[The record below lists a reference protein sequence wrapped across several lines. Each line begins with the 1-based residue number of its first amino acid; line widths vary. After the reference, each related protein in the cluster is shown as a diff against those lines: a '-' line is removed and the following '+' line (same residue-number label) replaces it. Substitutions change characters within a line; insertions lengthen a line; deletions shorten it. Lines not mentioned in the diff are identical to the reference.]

1 MELIAMPQAQFD
13 VIILGAGLSGIG
25 AACHLK
31 SKIPGIKLAILER
44 RERIGGT
51 WDLFKYPGIRSDS
64 DMFTLGYDFRPWT
77 DTKLLADGPAIRK
90 YIEETADEYGVRGDI
105 RFGHKITTVSWSSK
119 DRLWTVTATQENAP
133 QAEAVSYTAKFVYGC
148 TGYYKYDKGYTPEF
162 PGIEQFKGDVIH
174 PQHWPDNYD
183 YSGKR
188 VVVIGSGATAVTLVP
203 AMTDKAAHV
212 TMLQRSPT
220 YVVSVPERD
229 LITETLRKV
238 LPESVT
244 YRMARVRNVVLQ
256 RAVFDV
262 CRRAPKTMRRV
273 LLSTVRRQLGPN
285 VDISHF
291 EPHYNP
297 WDERMC
303 AVPKGDLFQ
312 VLREGKA
319 SVVTDHID
327 RITETGIRLKS
338 GRELEAD
345 LIITATGLDIQLLG
359 GADYY
364 IDDRKLNLHDT
375 LMYKG
380 IMLGGVPNFAL
391 VFGYTNAS
399 WTLKANIANS
409 FVSRVL
415 RQMRQLGA
423 DVVVPE
429 DDEGCASDENFL
441 NLRSGYIQ
449 RANDRLPRQGT
460 KRPWQNLQNY
470 LLDVPALRYG
480 SLDDGVLRFYRSGR
494 RVSQSP
500 VQRVASLLAA

>member
-1 MELIAMPQAQFD
+1 MSQAQFD

-31 SKIPGIKLAILER
+31 SSIPGIKLAIVER
-44 RERIGGT
+44 RERVGGT

-77 DTKLLADGPAIRK
+77 DTKLLADGPSIRQ
-90 YIEETADEYGVRGDI
+90 YIEDTANEYGVHRDI
-105 RFGHKITTVSWSSK
+105 RFGHRITKVSWSSK
-119 DRLWTVTATQENAP
+119 DKCWTVTAVKESASQPE
-133 QAEAVSYTAKFVYGC
+133 EVSLTARFVYGC
-148 TGYYKYDKGYTPEF
+148 TGYFKYDAGYTPPL
-162 PGIEQFKGDVIH
+162 PGVERFKGDVIH
-174 PQHWPDNYD
+174 PQHWPENYD

-212 TMLQRSPT
+212 TMLQRSPG
-220 YVVSVPERD
+220 YVVSIPERD
-229 LITETLRKV
+229 LITENLRRV
-238 LPESVT
+238 LPEGLT
-244 YRMARVRNVVLQ
+244 YRLARVRNVVLQ

-262 CRRAPKTMRRV
+262 CRRAPKTMRKI
-273 LLSTVRRQLGPN
+273 LLASVRKQLGTK

-303 AVPKGDLFQ
+303 AVPKGDLFRA
-312 VLREGKA
+312 LRDGKA

-327 RITETGIRLKS
+327 SFTETGIRLKS
-338 GRELEAD
+338 GGELEAD
-345 LIITATGLDIQLLG
+345 IVITATGLDLQLLG
-359 GADYY
+359 GAEFF
-364 IDDRKLNLHDT
+364 IDGRELNLHDT

-380 IMLGGVPNFAL
+380 IMLEGVPNFAL

-399 WTLKANIANS
+399 WTLKANIANA
-409 FVSRVL
+409 FVVRVL
-415 RQMRQLGA
+415 QEMRRTGA

-429 DDEGCASDENFL
+429 DEEGCVAEENFL
-441 NLRSGYIQ
+441 NLNSGYIR

-480 SLDDGVLRFYRSGR
+480 SLHDGYLRFYRNGR
-494 RVSQSP
+494 RISP
-500 VQRVASLLAA
+500 SAIQRVASLMAA

>member
-1 MELIAMPQAQFD
+1 MPRAQFD

-31 SKIPGIKLAILER
+31 SKIPGIRLAILER
-44 RERIGGT
+44 RERMGGT

-77 DTKLLADGPAIRK
+77 DTKLLADGPAIRQ
-90 YIEETADEYGVRGDI
+90 YIEDAAEEYGIRRDI
-105 RFGHKITTVSWSSK
+105 RFGHKITRVSWSGSDK
-119 DRLWTVTATQENAP
+119 LWTVTAVKENS
-133 QAEAVSYTAKFVYGC
+133 QDEEASFTASFVYGC

-162 PGIEQFKGDVIH
+162 PGVEQFKGDVIH
-174 PQHWPDNYD
+174 PQHWPENYD

-203 AMTDKAAHV
+203 SMTDKAAHV
-212 TMLQRSPT
+212 TMLQRSPS

-229 LITETLRKV
+229 LITEKLRKV
-238 LPESVT
+238 LPDSLT

-273 LLSTVRRQLGPN
+273 LLASVRKQLGPN
-285 VDISHF
+285 VDFSHF
-291 EPHYNP
+291 EPRYNP

-303 AVPKGDLFQ
+303 AVPKGDLFKA
-312 VLREGKA
+312 LRDGKA
-319 SVVTDHID
+319 SVVTDGIES
-327 RITETGIRLKS
+327 ITQTGIRLKS

-345 LIITATGLDIQLLG
+345 IIVTATGLDMQLLG
-359 GADYY
+359 GAEYY
-364 IDDRKLNLHDT
+364 VDERKLDLHET

-380 IMLGGVPNFAL
+380 ILLEGVPNFAL

-399 WTLKANIANS
+399 WTLKANIANA
-409 FVSRVL
+409 FVVRVI

-423 DVVVPE
+423 DTVVPE
-429 DDEGCASDENFL
+429 DEEGCASEENFL

-460 KRPWQNLQNY
+460 KQPWQNLQNY
-470 LLDVPALRYG
+470 LLDVPALRFG
-480 SLDDGVLRFYRSGR
+480 SLDDGVLRFYRDGR

-500 VQRVASLLAA
+500 VQRVTSLLAA

>member
-1 MELIAMPQAQFD
+1 MPQAQAQFD

-31 SKIPGIKLAILER
+31 SSIPGIKLGIIER
-44 RERIGGT
+44 RERAGGT

-64 DMFTLGYDFRPWT
+64 DMLTLGYDFRPWT
-77 DTKLLADGPAIRK
+77 DTKLLADGPSIRQ
-90 YIEETADEYGVRGDI
+90 YIEDTADEYDVRRDI
-105 RFGHKITTVSWSSK
+105 RFGHKVTEASWSSE
-119 DRLWTVTATQENAP
+119 DNLWTVTAVREDTPEP
-133 QAEAVSYTAKFVYGC
+133 EEVSFTTRFVYGC
-148 TGYYKYDKGYTPEF
+148 TGYYKYDAGYTPPL
-162 PGIEQFKGDVIH
+162 PGVERFKGDVIH
-174 PQHWPDNYD
+174 PQHWPENYD

-212 TMLQRSPT
+212 TMLQRSPG

-229 LITETLRKV
+229 LISENLRRV
-238 LPESVT
+238 LPEALT
-244 YRMARVRNVVLQ
+244 YRLARVRNVVLQ

-273 LLSTVRRQLGPN
+273 LLSAVRRQLGGN

-303 AVPKGDLFQ
+303 AVPRGDLFQ
-312 VLREGKA
+312 ALREEKA
-319 SVVTDHID
+319 SIVTDHID
-327 RITETGIRLKS
+327 SFTETGIRLKS
-338 GRELEAD
+338 GAELEAD
-345 LIITATGLDIQLLG
+345 IIVTATGLELQLLG
-359 GADYY
+359 GAEYR
-364 IDDRKLNLHDT
+364 IDGQVLNLHDK

-380 IMLGGVPNFAL
+380 IMLEGVPNLAL

-399 WTLKANIANS
+399 WTLKANIANA
-409 FVSRVL
+409 FVVRIL
-415 RQMRQLGA
+415 QEMQRLGA
-423 DVVVPE
+423 ERIVPE
-429 DDEGCASDENFL
+429 DEEGCVAEENFL
-441 NLRSGYIQ
+441 NLNSGYIR
-449 RANDRLPRQGT
+449 RADDRLPRQGT
-460 KRPWQNLQNY
+460 KPPWQNLQNY

-480 SLDDGVLRFYRSGR
+480 TLHDGYLRFYRDDC
-494 RVSQSP
+494 RVTASP

>member
-1 MELIAMPQAQFD
+1 MSQAQFD

-31 SKIPGIKLAILER
+31 KNVPGIRLAIVER
-44 RERIGGT
+44 RERMGGT

-77 DTKLLADGPAIRK
+77 DTKLLADGPSIRQ
-90 YIEETADEYGVRGDI
+90 YIEDTADEYGVRRDI
-105 RFGHKITTVSWSSK
+105 RFGHKVTTTSWSSK
-119 DRLWTVTATQENAP
+119 DKFWTVKAVRENASQP
-133 QAEAVSYTAKFVYGC
+133 EEVSFTARFVYCC
-148 TGYYKYDKGYTPEF
+148 TGYYKYDAGYTPPL
-162 PGIEQFKGDVIH
+162 PGVERFKGDVIH
-174 PQHWPDNYD
+174 PQHWPENYD

-229 LITETLRKV
+229 LITEALRRV
-238 LPESVT
+238 LPEGLT
-244 YRMARVRNVVLQ
+244 YRLARVRNVVLQ
-256 RAVFDV
+256 RALFDV
-262 CRRAPKTMRRV
+262 CRRAPKTMRRA
-273 LLSTVRRQLGPN
+273 LLASVRKQLGPN

-291 EPHYNP
+291 EPKYNP

-303 AVPKGDLFQ
+303 AVPRGDLFQ
-312 VLREGKA
+312 ALRDGKA

-327 RITETGIRLKS
+327 TFTPAGIRLKS

-345 LIITATGLDIQLLG
+345 IVVTATGLDLQLLG
-359 GADYY
+359 GTQCLVDG
-364 IDDRKLNLHDT
+364 RELNLHET

-399 WTLKANIANS
+399 WTLKANIANA
-409 FVSRVL
+409 FVCRVL
-415 RQMRQLGA
+415 QEMRRTGA
-423 DVVVPE
+423 DMVVPE
-429 DDEGCASDENFL
+429 DDEGCVAEQNFL
-441 NLRSGYIQ
+441 NLNSGYIR

-480 SLDDGVLRFYRSGR
+480 NLHDGYLRFYRDGR
-494 RVSQSP
+494 RISRSA

>member
-1 MELIAMPQAQFD
+1 
-13 VIILGAGLSGIG
+13 
-25 AACHLK
+25 
-31 SKIPGIKLAILER
+31 
-44 RERIGGT
+44 
-51 WDLFKYPGIRSDS
+51 
-64 DMFTLGYDFRPWT
+64 
-77 DTKLLADGPAIRK
+77 
-90 YIEETADEYGVRGDI
+90 
-105 RFGHKITTVSWSSK
+105 
-119 DRLWTVTATQENAP
+119 
-133 QAEAVSYTAKFVYGC
+133 
-148 TGYYKYDKGYTPEF
+148 
-162 PGIEQFKGDVIH
+162 
-174 PQHWPDNYD
+174 
-183 YSGKR
+183 
-188 VVVIGSGATAVTLVP
+188 
-203 AMTDKAAHV
+203 
-212 TMLQRSPT
+212 
-220 YVVSVPERD
+220 
-229 LITETLRKV
+229 
-238 LPESVT
+238 
-244 YRMARVRNVVLQ
+244 
-256 RAVFDV
+256 
-262 CRRAPKTMRRV
+262 
-273 LLSTVRRQLGPN
+273 
-285 VDISHF
+285 
-291 EPHYNP
+291 
-297 WDERMC
+297 MC

>member
-1 MELIAMPQAQFD
+1 MSQAQFD

-31 SKIPGIKLAILER
+31 SKIPGIKLGIIER
-44 RERIGGT
+44 RQRAGGT

-64 DMFTLGYDFRPWT
+64 DMLTLGYDFRPWT
-77 DTKLLADGPAIRK
+77 GTQLLADGPSIRQ
-90 YIEETADEYGVRGDI
+90 YIEDTADEYDVRRDI
-105 RFGHKITTVSWSSK
+105 HFGHKLTKASWSSQDK
-119 DRLWTVTATQENAP
+119 LWTVTAIRENASKP
-133 QAEAVSYTAKFVYGC
+133 EEVSFTARFVYGC
-148 TGYYKYDKGYTPEF
+148 TGYYKYDAGYTPPL
-162 PGIEQFKGDVIH
+162 PGVEQFKGEVIH
-174 PQHWPDNYD
+174 PQHWPENYD

-212 TMLQRSPT
+212 TMLQRSPG

-229 LITETLRKV
+229 LITENLRRV
-238 LPESVT
+238 LPEALT
-244 YRMARVRNVVLQ
+244 YRLARVRNVVLQ

-273 LLSTVRRQLGPN
+273 LLSAVRKQLGSD

-291 EPHYNP
+291 EPRYNP

-312 VLREGKA
+312 ALREDKA

-327 RITETGIRLKS
+327 SFTETGIRLKS
-338 GRELEAD
+338 GAELQAD
-345 LIITATGLDIQLLG
+345 IVVTATGLDLQLLG
-359 GADYY
+359 GAEYF
-364 IDDRKLNLHDT
+364 IDDRKLNLHET

-380 IMLGGVPNFAL
+380 MMLEGVPNFAL

-399 WTLKANIANS
+399 WTLKANIANA
-409 FVSRVL
+409 FVARIL
-415 RQMRQLGA
+415 QEMRRTGA

-429 DDEGCASDENFL
+429 DDEGCVAEENFL
-441 NLRSGYIQ
+441 NLNSGYIR

-460 KRPWQNLQNY
+460 KPPWQNLQNY
-470 LLDVPALRYG
+470 LLDVPTLRYG
-480 SLDDGVLRFYRSGR
+480 NLHDGYLRFYRGDR
-494 RVSQSP
+494 HLKQSP
-500 VQRVASLLAA
+500 VQRVTRLLAA